1 MSCRR
6 IFPTGFGNHRLFPLE
21 IILAGTVL
29 KVPFITAFSYIFTI
43 FVTSYI
49 ADMGSII
56 SFIKE
61 NFNFIMLLLG
71 LIGVVI
77 GIISVFSE
85 LKKKKE
91 QKKDD

>member
-6 IFPTGFGNHRLFPLE
+6 IFPTGFGNPSLFPLE
-21 IILAGTVL
+21 FFLAGTDL

-49 ADMGSII
+49 ADMDSII